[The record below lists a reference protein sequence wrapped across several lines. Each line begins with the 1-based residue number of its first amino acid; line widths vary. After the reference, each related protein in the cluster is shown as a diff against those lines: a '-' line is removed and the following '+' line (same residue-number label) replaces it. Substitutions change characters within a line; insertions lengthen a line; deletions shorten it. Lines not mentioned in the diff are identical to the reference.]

1 MLPITHIHNHHT
13 HTGHHPAFWFINKKT
28 VNDVSCPPIKGERG
42 GGKRRWMGDVDVLI
56 DPLEKVG
63 AVEESE
69 LMVDDVDA
77 VVVKERDMTSTERDD
92 FVCRYVSY
100 VSFV

>member
-1 MLPITHIHNHHT
+1 
-13 HTGHHPAFWFINKKT
+13 
-28 VNDVSCPPIKGERG
+28 
-42 GGKRRWMGDVDVLI
+42 
-56 DPLEKVG
+56 VG

-100 VSFV
+100 VSYV